1 MHHFILMMMMTICCL
16 LHSSVLAQ
24 SSLFI
29 WYRSAKKKLIVKIIQ
44 IHILKF
50 ISPGEK
56 NLEEFYLDQEM
67 LVERNNNF
75 CPPK

>member
-24 SSLFI
+24 LSLFI

-56 NLEEFYLDQEM
+56 NLEEFYLDQKM
-67 LVERNNNF
+67 LVERNSKF